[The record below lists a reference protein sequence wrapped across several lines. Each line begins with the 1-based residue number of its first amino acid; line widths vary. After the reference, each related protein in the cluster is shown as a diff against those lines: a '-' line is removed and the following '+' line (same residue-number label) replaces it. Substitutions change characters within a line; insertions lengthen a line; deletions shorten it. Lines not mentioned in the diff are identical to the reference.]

1 MNKTKSRGP
10 RKLKILPT
18 HLREKKR
25 YLAFEAIS
33 QIPLKRE
40 DVIFILWEGSND
52 LHGVCGTSKLDLWVL
67 KVWKCPYTENN
78 IIRGII
84 RCKRGYL
91 GEVRA
96 ILPTITRFNGKKVVF
111 YTRGISGTIN
121 SAVKKFI
128 IFKGQDE

>member
-1 MNKTKSRGP
+1 MNKNKSKGP
-10 RKLKILPT
+10 QKLKILPT

-33 QIPLKRE
+33 QIPLNRE
-40 DVIFILWEGSND
+40 DVISLLWDGAND
-52 LHGVCGTSKLDLWVL
+52 LYGACGTSKLELWVL
-67 KVWKCPYTENN
+67 KVWKCPSTQHN

-84 RCKRGYL
+84 RCKRGSL
-91 GEVRA
+91 GEVRS
-96 ILPTITRFNGKKVVF
+96 ILPTITSFHGKSVVF

-128 IFKGQDE
+128 ILKGQEE

>member
-1 MNKTKSRGP
+1 M
-10 RKLKILPT
+10 KLKILPA

-40 DVIFILWEGSND
+40 DVISLLWDTS
-52 LHGVCGTSKLDLWVL
+52 LHLYGICGTSKFDLWVV
-67 KVWKCPYTENN
+67 KIWKCPSSGDYRT
-78 IIRGII
+78 RGIV
-84 RCKRGYL
+84 RCRRESL
-91 GEVRA
+91 DEVRA
-96 ILPTITRFNGKKVVF
+96 IIPVITRFNGKKVVF

-128 IFKGQDE
+128 KLKEEDE